1 MSFDLDAAIRR
12 IPDHPTPGVL
22 FFDVMP
28 LFQNADGLKYCTS
41 LLSDYARSRRV
52 DAMLGIEARGLILGG
67 AIARELDTGLAV
79 ARKPGKLPGE
89 TLTEV
94 YELEYGPDEIQLHV
108 GAVGP
113 GDRVVV
119 HDDLLATG
127 GTAEAA
133 CKLVE
138 RSGAEV
144 VGVGFI
150 VELEFLPGRQRLE
163 SQGYDV
169 HSLVVFDSERM
180 A

>member
-1 MSFDLDAAIRR
+1 MSFDLNAAIRR
-12 IPDHPTPGVL
+12 IPDHPTPGTL

-28 LFQNADGLKYCTS
+28 LFENAEGLAYCSTQ
-41 LLSDYARSRRV
+41 LVAYSRTQRAGAV
-52 DAMLGIEARGLILGG
+52 LGIEARGLILGG
-67 AIARELDTGLAV
+67 VIARELNAGLAV

-89 TLTEV
+89 KLSQS
-94 YELEYGPDEIQLHV
+94 YELEYGADELQLHI
-108 GAVGP
+108 GAIAP
-113 GDRVVV
+113 GARVVV

-138 RSGAEV
+138 RSGGHVA
-144 VGVGFI
+144 GVAFV
-150 VELEFLPGRQRLE
+150 VELDFLPGRERLE
-163 SQGYDV
+163 NQGYDV

>member
-12 IPDHPTPGVL
+12 IPDHPAPGVL

-28 LFQNADGLKYCTS
+28 LFQNAEGLAYCSTR
-41 LLSDYARSRRV
+41 LAGYSRAQRASAV
-52 DAMLGIEARGLILGG
+52 LGIEARGLILGG
-67 AIARELDTGLAV
+67 VIARELNTGLAV
-79 ARKPGKLPGE
+79 ARKTGKLPGE
-89 TLTEV
+89 TLTQG
-94 YELEYGPDEIQLHV
+94 YELEYGADELQLHV
-108 GAVGP
+108 GAIAK
-113 GDRVVV
+113 DARVVV

-138 RSGAEV
+138 RSGGHV
-144 VGVGFI
+144 VGVAFV
-150 VELEFLPGRQRLE
+150 VELDFLPGRERLE
-163 SQGYDV
+163 TQGYDV

>member
-1 MSFDLDAAIRR
+1 VSFDLDAAIRR

-28 LFQNADGLKYCTS
+28 LFQDPEGLAVCAHRLAAYS
-41 LLSDYARSRRV
+41 RARRANGV
-52 DAMLGIEARGLILGG
+52 LGIEARGLILGG
-67 AIARELDTGLAV
+67 VIARELNTGLAV

-89 TLTEV
+89 TISQR
-94 YELEYGPDEIQLHV
+94 YELEYGADELQLHV
-108 GAVGP
+108 GAVAP
-113 GDRVVV
+113 GDQIVV

-138 RSGAEV
+138 RSGGEV
-144 VGVGFI
+144 AGVAFV
-150 VELEFLPGRQRLE
+150 VELDFLPGRRRLE
-163 SQGYDV
+163 RQGYDV
-169 HSLVVFDSERM
+169 HSLVVFDTERV